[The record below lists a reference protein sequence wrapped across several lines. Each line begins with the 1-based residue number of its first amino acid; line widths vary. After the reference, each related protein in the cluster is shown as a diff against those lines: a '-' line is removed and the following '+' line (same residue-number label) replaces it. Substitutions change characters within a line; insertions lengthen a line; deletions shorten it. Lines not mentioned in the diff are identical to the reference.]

1 MEPATTT
8 VSHAAQLHAH
18 LIKTAPHSDS
28 YLANATL
35 RAYSKSPHP
44 NRALYL
50 FLHLHSRPLAPIPDR
65 FTFSILL
72 SAAARLR
79 SSAAGRQLHAVLLK
93 SSLHPSSSHHSL
105 NSLISFYSSC
115 RLLLPAL
122 QVFDEMVKRD
132 VVSWTSAIA
141 AAVDADFPRDA
152 LNLFDSMLADGIP
165 PNDATAVVALRA
177 CADLGALA
185 AGQRIHRIARVEGF
199 SSIPN
204 VATALLDMYAKCGR
218 IEFAEDMFDR
228 MPVKDVFAWTAMI
241 FGLANHGRSRE
252 ALDLFQKMVEMGV
265 RPDDRT
271 ITAVLVACRSK
282 GWVAEGYRVYNNMH
296 KFGMRPR
303 IQHYGCMV
311 DLLAR
316 AGHLDEAEGF
326 IKRMPIE
333 SDAVLW
339 RTLIWASKF
348 HGDTERAERLMEER
362 PLLEMDSSDIGSYV
376 LMGNVFGSVGKWGKK
391 AEVRETMVRRRVG
404 KLPGCSRIE
413 VNGMIHEFE
422 AGNSGHPDA
431 KMIHEKWGEVA
442 EKLRQEGYSPIVSE
456 VILDM
461 EDEEKASQLNHHS
474 EKLALAFGLI
484 NKSPGEEI
492 LIVKNL
498 RSCQDCHSAM
508 KVISRVYDRKIT
520 IRDRIKF
527 HHFSNGFC
535 SCGDYW

>member
-1 MEPATTT
+1 MEPATVT
-8 VSHAAQLHAH
+8 VSQAAQLHAQ
-18 LIKTAPHSDS
+18 LVKTAPHSDS

-35 RAYSKSPHP
+35 RAYSKSSRPG
-44 NRALYL
+44 RALKL
-50 FLHLHSRPLAPIPDR
+50 FLHLQCHPFAPIPDH
-65 FTFSILL
+65 FTFSTLL
-72 SAAARLR
+72 SAAARLG
-79 SSAAGRQLHAVLLK
+79 SFAAGRQLHALLLK
-93 SSLHPSSSHHSL
+93 SALHSSSSHHSL
-105 NSLISFYSSC
+105 NSLIFFYSSC

-122 QVFDEMVKRD
+122 QVFDEMPQRD

-141 AAVDADFPRDA
+141 AAVDADSSGYA
-152 LNLFDSMLADGIP
+152 LDLFESMMADGIP
-165 PNDATAVVALRA
+165 PNDATTVVALRA

-185 AGQRIHRIARVEGF
+185 TGRRIHRFARVLGF
-199 SSIPN
+199 SSNPN
-204 VATALLDMYAKCGR
+204 VSTALIDMYAKCGR
-218 IEFAEDMFDR
+218 LKCAEEIFDR
-228 MPVKDVFAWTAMI
+228 MPEKDVFAWTAMI
-241 FGLANHGRSRE
+241 FGFSNHGKSRE
-252 ALDLFQKMVEMGV
+252 ALDLFQRMVEMGV

-271 ITAVLVACRSK
+271 ITAVLCACRSK

-326 IKRMPIE
+326 IKKIPIE
-333 SDAVLW
+333 TDAVLW
-339 RTLIWASKF
+339 RTMIWASKL
-348 HGDTERAERLMEER
+348 HGDEERAERLMEER
-362 PLLEMDSSDIGSYV
+362 LLLEIGSLDIGSYV
-376 LMGNVFGSVGKWGKK
+376 LMGNVFGSVGKWREK
-391 AEVRETMVRRRVG
+391 AKVREMMVRRRVG

-422 AGNSGHPDA
+422 AGDSGHPDGR
-431 KMIHEKWGEVA
+431 MIYEKWGEVV
-442 EKLRQEGYSPIVSE
+442 EKLRMEGYSPTVSE

-484 NKSPGEEI
+484 KKSPGEDI

-508 KVISRVYDRKIT
+508 KLISRVYNREIT

-527 HHFSNGFC
+527 HHFSNGIC